1 MQQPTALASAVSSPT
16 ILRNIADLPGPRG
29 LPLLGNLLQIDRT
42 RVHASVE
49 QWSREYGPLFRF
61 RLASRQFMVV
71 ADHDAIS
78 TLLRDRPDGFRRTSK
93 LSEVW
98 NEMGM
103 PSGVFGAEGDNWQRQ
118 RRMVMAG
125 FDPKHVKDYFPSLL
139 KVTQRLRGRWQKAAR
154 GGQAIDLQADLMRFT
169 VDAIAG
175 LAFGAE
181 VNTLES
187 DEEVI
192 QRHLDKIFP
201 AMFKRILS
209 QFPLWRYL
217 KLPADRAL
225 DRSVVAVN
233 ATIESFVA
241 QARERMR
248 QDPTLHTHPRNL
260 LEAMIAAAD
269 RGDVDAK
276 TAGAEPWTGLPATG
290 SRPLGG
296 QGAQASV
303 GAEPW
308 TGLPATGSRPL
319 GGQGAQATVGAPPL
333 TDRDVAGNV
342 LTMLLAGED
351 TTANTLAWMI
361 DLLRRNPQ
369 ALQKAQEEV
378 RRVAGDSTAFTPEQM
393 ASLDY
398 VEACVHETMRLKPV
412 APFMAVQ
419 ALRDSVIA
427 DVRVPAG
434 TLVWCALRRDSL
446 EERHFPDPL
455 RFDPQRWLGDPGQ
468 PGQAAHAAS
477 SAKRISMPF
486 GAGPRVCPGRYLALL
501 EMKMALAMLLA
512 HFDIVAVDTPD
523 GQAPREKLAFT
534 MTPVGLKMRLRERV

>member
-1 MQQPTALASAVSSPT
+1 MDQTS
-16 ILRNIADLPGPRG
+16 ILERAPQSTKTLREIADLPGPRG
-29 LPLLGNLLQIDRT
+29 LPLLGNLTQVDRT
-42 RVHASVE
+42 RIHFSVE
-49 QWSREYGPLFRF
+49 QWSHKFGPFFRMKLG
-61 RLASRQFMVV
+61 RRQFLVV
-71 ADHDAIS
+71 ADHEAIG
-78 TLLRDRPDGFRRTSK
+78 TLLRDRPDGYRRTTR
-93 LSEVW
+93 LSEIW

-103 PSGVFGAEGDNWQRQ
+103 PSGVFGAEGDSWQRQ

-154 GGQAIDLQADLMRFT
+154 AGHPIDLQADLMRYT

-201 AMFKRILS
+201 AIFRRILS
-209 QFPLWRYL
+209 PFPIWRYI
-217 KLPADRAL
+217 KLPAEREL
-225 DRSVVAVN
+225 ERSAVAVN
-233 ATIESFVA
+233 AAIEGFVA

-248 QDPTLHTHPRNL
+248 ADPSLHTQPRNL

-269 RGDVDAK
+269 RGDADGTSGK
-276 TAGAEPWTGLPATG
+276 GPA
-290 SRPLGG
+290 
-296 QGAQASV
+296 
-303 GAEPW
+303 
-308 TGLPATGSRPL
+308 
-319 GGQGAQATVGAPPL
+319 L

-361 DLLRRNPQ
+361 DLLQRNPQ
-369 ALQKAQEEV
+369 VLRKAQNEV
-378 RRVAGDSTAFTPEQM
+378 RRVAGDSTTFTPEQM
-393 ASLDY
+393 SQLDY
-398 VEACVHETMRLKPV
+398 IEACAHETMRLKPV
-412 APFMAVQ
+412 APFFAVQ

-427 DVRVPAG
+427 DIRVPEG
-434 TLVWCALRRDSL
+434 TLVWCALRHDSL
-446 EERHFPDPL
+446 EERHFADPL
-455 RFDPQRWLGDPGQ
+455 KFDPQRWLGEPGHPSQ
-468 PGQAAHAAS
+468 AAS

-501 EMKMALAMLLA
+501 EIKMAIAMLLA
-512 HFDIVAVDTPD
+512 HFDIESVNTPD
-523 GQAPREKLAFT
+523 GGEPREFLAFT
-534 MTPVGLKMRLRERV
+534 MAPVGLKMRLRERG

>member
-1 MQQPTALASAVSSPT
+1 MEQSTVLARAGSKPAAL
-16 ILRNIADLPGPRG
+16 REIADLPGPRG
-29 LPLLGNLLQIDRT
+29 LPLLGNLTQIDRT
-42 RVHASVE
+42 RIHASVE
-49 QWSREYGPLFRF
+49 QWSQEFGPFFRF
-61 RLASRQFMVV
+61 SLGRRQFLAV
-71 ADHDAIS
+71 ADHEAIGS
-78 TLLRDRPDGFRRTSK
+78 LLRDRPDGYRRTSR

-103 PSGVFGAEGDNWQRQ
+103 PSGVFGAEGDSWQRQ

-154 GGQAIDLQADLMRFT
+154 AEQAIDLQADLMRYT

-187 DEEVI
+187 DQEII

-201 AMFKRILS
+201 AIFRRILS
-209 QFPLWRYL
+209 QFPHWRYV

-225 DRSVVAVN
+225 DRSVLAVN
-233 ATIESFVA
+233 AAIEGFVA

-248 QDPTLHTHPRNL
+248 ADPSLHTQPRNL

-269 RGDVDAK
+269 RTDTDA
-276 TAGAEPWTGLPATG
+276 TTEPWTGLPATG
-290 SRPLGG
+290 SLPLGG
-296 QGAQASV
+296 QGA
-303 GAEPW
+303 
-308 TGLPATGSRPL
+308 R
-319 GGQGAQATVGAPPL
+319 ATVGAPQL

-361 DLLRRNPQ
+361 DLLQRNPEV
-369 ALQKAQEEV
+369 LRKAQDEV
-378 RRVAGDSTAFTPEQM
+378 HRVAGDSTAFTPEQM
-393 ASLDY
+393 SQLDY
-398 VEACVHETMRLKPV
+398 VEACAHETMRLKPV
-412 APFMAVQ
+412 APFFAVQ

-427 DVRVPAG
+427 DIRVPEG
-434 TLVWCALRRDSL
+434 TLVWCALRHDSL
-446 EERHFPDPL
+446 QERHFAEPL
-455 RFDPQRWLGDPGQ
+455 KFDPQRWLGE
-468 PGQAAHAAS
+468 PGQASASAS

-501 EMKMALAMLLA
+501 EIKMAMAMLLA
-512 HFDIVAVDTPD
+512 HFDIESVSTPD
-523 GQAPREKLAFT
+523 GAEPREFLAFT
-534 MTPVGLKMRLRERV
+534 MAPLGLKMRLRERAGNLR

>member
-1 MQQPTALASAVSSPT
+1 MEQSTVLARVVSKPTAL
-16 ILRNIADLPGPRG
+16 REIADLPGPRG
-29 LPLLGNLLQIDRT
+29 LPLLGNLTQIDRT

-49 QWSREYGPLFRF
+49 QWSHEFGPFFRF
-61 RLASRQFMVV
+61 SLGRRQFLVV
-71 ADHDAIS
+71 SDHEAIGS
-78 TLLRDRPDGFRRTSK
+78 LLRDRPDGYRRTTR
-93 LSEVW
+93 LSEIW

-103 PSGVFGAEGDNWQRQ
+103 PSGVFGAEGDSWQRQ

-154 GGQAIDLQADLMRFT
+154 SEQPIDLQADLMRYT

-187 DEEVI
+187 NQEVI

-201 AMFKRILS
+201 AIFRRILS
-209 QFPLWRYL
+209 QFPYWRYV

-233 ATIESFVA
+233 SAITGFVA

-248 QDPTLHTHPRNL
+248 ADPHLHTQPRNL

-269 RGDVDAK
+269 RSDADSGH
-276 TAGAEPWTGLPATG
+276 GAPAT
-290 SRPLGG
+290 
-296 QGAQASV
+296 V

-308 TGLPATGSRPL
+308 TGPPAAGSLPL
-319 GGQGAQATVGAPPL
+319 GGQGARATVGAPQL

-361 DLLRRNPQ
+361 DLLQRNPTV
-369 ALQKAQEEV
+369 LRKAQDEV
-378 RRVAGDSTAFTPEQM
+378 RRVAGDSTVFTPEQM
-393 ASLDY
+393 SQLDY
-398 VEACVHETMRLKPV
+398 VEACAHETMRLKPV
-412 APFMAVQ
+412 APFFAVQ
-419 ALRDSVIA
+419 ALRDSVIS
-427 DVRVPAG
+427 DIRVPEG
-434 TLVWCALRRDSL
+434 TLVWCALRHDSL
-446 EERHFPDPL
+446 EERHFPEPL
-455 RFDPQRWLGDPGQ
+455 KFDPQRWLGEPGQ
-468 PGQAAHAAS
+468 PSHSAS

-501 EMKMALAMLLA
+501 EIKMAMAMLLA
-512 HFDIVAVDTPD
+512 HFDIDSVTTPD
-523 GQAPREKLAFT
+523 GAEPRELLAFT
-534 MTPVGLKMRLRERV
+534 MAPVGLKMRLRERT

>member
-1 MQQPTALASAVSSPT
+1 MEQTSTLDRSASSSKT
-16 ILRNIADLPGPRG
+16 LREIADLPGPRG
-29 LPLLGNLLQIDRT
+29 LPLLGNLRQIDRT

-49 QWSREYGPLFRF
+49 QWGHEFGPIFRF
-61 RLASRQFMVV
+61 SLGRRQFLVLT
-71 ADHDAIS
+71 DHEAIGQV
-78 TLLRDRPDGFRRTSK
+78 LRDRPDGYRRTTR
-93 LSEVW
+93 LSEIW

-103 PSGVFGAEGDNWQRQ
+103 PSGVFGAEGDSWQRQ

-154 GGQAIDLQADLMRFT
+154 AKQAIDLQADLMRYT

-187 DEEVI
+187 NEEVI

-201 AMFKRILS
+201 AIFRRILS
-209 QFPLWRYL
+209 QFPYWRYVR
-217 KLPADRAL
+217 LPADRAL
-225 DRSVVAVN
+225 ERSAVAVN
-233 ATIESFVA
+233 AAIEGFVA

-248 QDPTLHTHPRNL
+248 ADPLLHTQPRNL

-269 RGDVDAK
+269 RGDADGK
-276 TAGAEPWTGLPATG
+276 AEPWTGPPAAG
-290 SRPLGG
+290 SLPLGG
-296 QGAQASV
+296 QRA
-303 GAEPW
+303 
-308 TGLPATGSRPL
+308 R
-319 GGQGAQATVGAPPL
+319 ATVGAPQL

-361 DLLRRNPQ
+361 DLLQRNPEV
-369 ALQKAQEEV
+369 LRKAQDEV
-378 RRVAGDSTAFTPEQM
+378 RRVAGDSSAFTPEQM
-393 ASLDY
+393 SQLDY
-398 VEACVHETMRLKPV
+398 LEACAHETMRLKPV
-412 APFMAVQ
+412 APFFAVQ

-427 DVRVPAG
+427 DVRIPEG
-434 TLVWCALRRDSL
+434 TLVWCALRHDSL
-446 EERHFPDPL
+446 QERHFPEPMK
-455 RFDPQRWLGDPGQ
+455 FDPQRWLGEPGQ
-468 PGQAAHAAS
+468 PSHSAS

-501 EMKMALAMLLA
+501 EIKMAMAMLLA
-512 HFDIVAVDTPD
+512 HFDIESVATPD
-523 GQAPREKLAFT
+523 GAEPREFLAFT
-534 MTPVGLKMRLRERV
+534 MAPVGLKMRLRERS

>member
-1 MQQPTALASAVSSPT
+1 MQQSTALASAATSRT

-269 RGDVDAK
+269 RSAADNSNGEVQIAD
-276 TAGAEPWTGLPATG
+276 G
-290 SRPLGG
+290 
-296 QGAQASV
+296 
-303 GAEPW
+303 
-308 TGLPATGSRPL
+308 
-319 GGQGAQATVGAPPL
+319 
-333 TDRDVAGNV
+333 DVAGNV

-455 RFDPQRWLGDPGQ
+455 RFDPQRWLGEPGQ
-468 PGQAAHAAS
+468 PGQATHATQAAS

-534 MTPVGLKMRLRERV
+534 MTPVGLKMRLRERVL

>member
-1 MQQPTALASAVSSPT
+1 MEQSTVLARADSKPAT
-16 ILRNIADLPGPRG
+16 LREIADLPGPRG
-29 LPLLGNLLQIDRT
+29 LPLLGNLTQIDRT
-42 RVHASVE
+42 RIHASVE
-49 QWSREYGPLFRF
+49 QWSHEFGPFFRF
-61 RLASRQFMVV
+61 SLGRRQFLAV
-71 ADHDAIS
+71 ADHEAIGS
-78 TLLRDRPDGFRRTSK
+78 LLRDRPDGYRRTSR

-103 PSGVFGAEGDNWQRQ
+103 PSGVFGAEGDSWQRQ

-154 GGQAIDLQADLMRFT
+154 AEQLIDLQADLMRYT

-187 DEEVI
+187 DKEII

-201 AMFKRILS
+201 AIFRRILS
-209 QFPLWRYL
+209 QFPHWRYV

-225 DRSVVAVN
+225 DRSVAAVN
-233 ATIESFVA
+233 AAIEGFVA

-248 QDPTLHTHPRNL
+248 ADPSLHTQPRNL

-269 RGDVDAK
+269 A
-276 TAGAEPWTGLPATG
+276 TAEPWTGLPATG
-290 SRPLGG
+290 SLPLGG
-296 QGAQASV
+296 QEARPTV

-308 TGLPATGSRPL
+308 TGLPATGSLPL
-319 GGQGAQATVGAPPL
+319 GGQEARATVGAPQL

-361 DLLRRNPQ
+361 DRLQRNPEV
-369 ALQKAQEEV
+369 LRKAQDEV

-393 ASLDY
+393 SQLDY
-398 VEACVHETMRLKPV
+398 VEACAHETMRLKPV
-412 APFMAVQ
+412 APFFAVQ

-427 DVRVPAG
+427 DIRVPEG
-434 TLVWCALRRDSL
+434 TLVWCALRHDSL
-446 EERHFPDPL
+446 QERHFAEPL
-455 RFDPQRWLGDPGQ
+455 KFDPQRWLGE
-468 PGQAAHAAS
+468 PGQASASAS

-501 EMKMALAMLLA
+501 EIKMAMAMLLA
-512 HFDIVAVDTPD
+512 HFDIESVSTPD
-523 GQAPREKLAFT
+523 GGEPREFLAFT
-534 MTPVGLKMRLRERV
+534 MAPLGLKMRLRERAGNLR

>member
-1 MQQPTALASAVSSPT
+1 MEQSTVLTRADSKPVAL
-16 ILRNIADLPGPRG
+16 REIADLPGPRG
-29 LPLLGNLLQIDRT
+29 LPLLGNLTQIDRS

-49 QWSREYGPLFRF
+49 RWSHEFGPFFRF
-61 RLASRQFMVV
+61 SLGRRHFLVV
-71 ADHDAIS
+71 SDHEAIGS
-78 TLLRDRPDGFRRTSK
+78 LLRDRPDGYRRTTR
-93 LSEVW
+93 LSEIW

-103 PSGVFGAEGDNWQRQ
+103 PSGVFNAEGEAWQRQ

-139 KVTQRLRGRWQKAAR
+139 KVTQRLRARWQKAAR
-154 GGQAIDLQADLMRFT
+154 AEQAIDLQADLMRYT

-187 DEEVI
+187 NEEVI

-201 AMFKRILS
+201 AIFRRILS
-209 QFPLWRYL
+209 QFPYWRYV

-225 DRSVVAVN
+225 DRSVAAVN
-233 ATIESFVA
+233 GAIAGFVA

-248 QDPTLHTHPRNL
+248 ADPHLHTQPRNL

-269 RGDVDAK
+269 A
-276 TAGAEPWTGLPATG
+276 TAEPWTGLPATG
-290 SRPLGG
+290 SLPLGG
-296 QGAQASV
+296 QGARATV

-308 TGLPATGSRPL
+308 TGLPAAGSLPL
-319 GGQGAQATVGAPPL
+319 GGQGARATVGAPQL

-361 DLLRRNPQ
+361 DLLQRNP
-369 ALQKAQEEV
+369 AVLRKAQDEV
-378 RRVAGDSTAFTPEQM
+378 RRVAGDSSAFTPEQM
-393 ASLDY
+393 SQLDY
-398 VEACVHETMRLKPV
+398 LEACAHETMRLKPV
-412 APFMAVQ
+412 APFFAVQ

-427 DVRVPAG
+427 DVRIPEG
-434 TLVWCALRRDSL
+434 TLVWCALRNDSL
-446 EERHFPDPL
+446 QERHFPEPL
-455 RFDPQRWLGDPGQ
+455 KFDPQRWLGEAGQ
-468 PGQAAHAAS
+468 ASQAQQPPQQAAHSAS

-501 EMKMALAMLLA
+501 EIKMAMAMLLA
-512 HFDIVAVDTPD
+512 HFDIESVATPD
-523 GQAPREKLAFT
+523 GGEPREFLAFT
-534 MTPVGLKMRLRERV
+534 MAPVGLKMRLRERG